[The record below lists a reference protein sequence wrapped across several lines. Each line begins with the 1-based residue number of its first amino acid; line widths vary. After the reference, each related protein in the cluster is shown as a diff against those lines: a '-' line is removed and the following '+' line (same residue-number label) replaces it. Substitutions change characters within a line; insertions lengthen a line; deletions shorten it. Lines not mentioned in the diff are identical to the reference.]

1 LGAIRIVIFA
11 FAVLGSSSRRSIWPT
26 EMPAVI
32 TRDFSNSPV
41 ASWNSA
47 QTEMPSLAVF
57 RSLVERI
64 SL

>member
-1 LGAIRIVIFA
+1 MRIVIFA
-11 FAVLGSSSRRSIWPT
+11 FAVLGSSSRFSIWPT
-26 EMPAVI
+26 EMPAVC
-32 TRDFSNSPV
+32 TRDFSNSPD

-47 QTEMPSLAVF
+47 HTDIPSLAVL